1 MNANINHPDDR
12 KNIQR
17 TSKRRKTHEKKTQL
31 SPFLEEYNN
40 RIVVKIAEKNLRYYD
55 RSKGFFKTAKL
66 ISSDEA
72 GYKYYLVANTEDFE
86 PNKYYELDIKPTDS
100 TNVAC
105 WKQDVATTK
114 YYENTHYFLTS
125 IKKDENIVELLA
137 PKKGDVSL
145 VLSGNAFY
153 SGATLDKVVEGEA
166 WMPAEGVI
174 ACVDSMH
181 SGMADANGNFTVKGI
196 NETMGDN
203 GAAVNIPLYA
213 CKGEA
218 FTYKLQ
224 MGGNIQYYRSKA
236 TGSESNGVLTVDTG
250 KIKVPV
256 TDVNRPYVAAAVGYK
271 PGDVTDRLLP
281 ITDQG
286 ISSMKVTINNCGAE
300 YEDGKKENTEKV
312 EIIAYHPHNA
322 EPIVIAKLSKQ
333 GEKDEDGK
341 YKEEPYRPQTD
352 KNTEIWDF
360 RFTATNDMGV
370 SSSDK
375 IYIRLTTDR
384 KTTTVYD
391 EDGNPVE
398 DSVLAYTNCI

>member
-153 SGATLDKVVEGEA
+153 SGATLDKVILLVLRRKKK
-166 WMPAEGVI
+166 
-174 ACVDSMH
+174 S
-181 SGMADANGNFTVKGI
+181 ADKSA
-196 NETMGDN
+196 
-203 GAAVNIPLYA
+203 
-213 CKGEA
+213 
-218 FTYKLQ
+218 
-224 MGGNIQYYRSKA
+224 
-236 TGSESNGVLTVDTG
+236 
-250 KIKVPV
+250 
-256 TDVNRPYVAAAVGYK
+256 
-271 PGDVTDRLLP
+271 
-281 ITDQG
+281 
-286 ISSMKVTINNCGAE
+286 
-300 YEDGKKENTEKV
+300 
-312 EIIAYHPHNA
+312 
-322 EPIVIAKLSKQ
+322 
-333 GEKDEDGK
+333 
-341 YKEEPYRPQTD
+341 
-352 KNTEIWDF
+352 
-360 RFTATNDMGV
+360 
-370 SSSDK
+370 
-375 IYIRLTTDR
+375 
-384 KTTTVYD
+384 
-391 EDGNPVE
+391 
-398 DSVLAYTNCI
+398 